1 LAIHPEE
8 ATDRMRQDTSLRQ
21 ETDCSPLVILV
32 FPFIEL
38 KRTIALI
45 VGFNLPGRKKSF
57 SSIEIIGIGQHEN
70 PQSAGLASPLH
81 VIESY
86 LISMG

>member
-1 LAIHPEE
+1 MSRTHTFTERLTVH
-8 ATDRMRQDTSLRQ
+8 L
-21 ETDCSPLVILV
+21 LVILV
-32 FPFIEL
+32 FPFIDL

-57 SSIEIIGIGQHEN
+57 SPIKIIDIRQHEN

-86 LISMG
+86 RISMGVIS